1 MSLDPDNRYLWRAHV
16 RRLDAEIIRDCV
28 LAVSGQLDAS
38 LGGADID
45 FREGESTRRRSIYLR
60 HAYEKQMR
68 MLVLF
73 DAASPNECYRR
84 SESIIPQQA
93 LALAN
98 SSLALGQS
106 RLLARKL
113 WSDVASGGEDLK
125 RRFIRQAYLQILS
138 RPPMDEELTACLQF
152 LTDQAELLAD
162 PSKLTT
168 FSGGHLPKV
177 KPADDPAGRARE
189 NLVHV
194 LINHND
200 FVTVR

>member
-1 MSLDPDNRYLWRAHV
+1 M
-16 RRLDAEIIRDCV
+16 
-28 LAVSGQLDAS
+28 
-38 LGGADID
+38 
-45 FREGESTRRRSIYLR
+45 T
-60 HAYEKQMR
+60 

-84 SESIIPQQA
+84 SDSIIPQQA

-113 WSDVASGGEDLK
+113 WSEVGRVGED
-125 RRFIRQAYLQILS
+125 RQRDFIQQVYLQILS
-138 RPPMDEELTACLQF
+138 RPPMDEERTACLQF
-152 LTDQAELLAD
+152 LTDQAAILSD
-162 PSKLTT
+162 TSKLTT
-168 FSGGHLPKV
+168 FSGGIEPKV
-177 KPADDPAGRARE
+177 KPADDPNGRARE
-189 NLVHV
+189 DLVHV